1 MKGEKTMFCTKCGKK
16 IEYDALV
23 CNECVKAEES
33 FFDATQDFKAQDT
46 EPVNMNSQ
54 ENMQNP
60 YQQNRQKN
68 LLNYLSILESHQ
80 TLEGNQK

>member
-1 MKGEKTMFCTKCGKK
+1 MFCTKCGKK

-60 YQQNRQKN
+60 YQQKKHHK
-68 LLNYLSILESHQ
+68 YGEYV
-80 TLEGNQK
+80 